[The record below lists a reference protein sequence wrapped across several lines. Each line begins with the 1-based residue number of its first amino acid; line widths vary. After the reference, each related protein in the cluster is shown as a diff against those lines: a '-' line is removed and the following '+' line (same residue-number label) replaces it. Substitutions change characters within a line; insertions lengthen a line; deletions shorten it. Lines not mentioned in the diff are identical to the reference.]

1 MTAPNYLLSMATL
14 FQGVQQQVN
23 LERQLQGLAPLV
35 NPYGSPGF
43 LFGQEWLQQ
52 EHDAPR
58 VVIVPTGGGFVLRA
72 RMSQTQAVTGK
83 RSDINPKVFRTWR
96 QTFEAH
102 LWGDEVPGSAL
113 STPPTV
119 AELVSGFDACQE
131 LQRELMNGLR
141 IYAGNMPNLEF
152 ERSEY
157 RQPTDNV
164 RRGRLLVLHFAV
176 EVPVSTLPAIPLSYS
191 SVPVPGST
199 FQVAAT
205 VEAVFPNGSSSVGGT
220 IIAPFE

>member
-1 MTAPNYLLSMATL
+1 MSAPNYLLSLSSL
-14 FQGVQQQVN
+14 FAGVQAQVN
-23 LERQLQGLAPLV
+23 LERQLQGLAPLQ
-35 NPYGSPGF
+35 SPNGPAF
-43 LFGQEWLQQ
+43 MFGQEWLRR
-52 EHDAPR
+52 EHAPPR
-58 VVIVPTGGGFVLRA
+58 IVIVPTGGTFVLRS

-102 LWGDEVPGSAL
+102 LWGDPTSSL
-113 STPPTV
+113 SSPPTV

-157 RQPTDNV
+157 RQPTDDM
-164 RRGRLLVLHFAV
+164 RLGRLLVLHFAV